1 MFKKIWHKILQFA
14 FAQIYN
20 NGAIDKSGFCFPT
33 QKSCWFLA
41 PSQPAKVKISKG
53 VVMYKIFA
61 KTILTAY
68 SSLEFVVGQIDVLVR
83 KKVASGYTSGDA
95 CVSAQ
100 RQIEE
105 IVVLMDKK
113 ANLINLKLLA
123 DETLSKMDRAGS
135 SVLTDRYIK
144 KIKWQQSMEQMGLS
158 KRTFFRRLERA
169 HESFAKSCF
178 ARGYNQTWLEEN
190 YFDQSWIK
198 DIFFHYKD
206 KQNK

>member
-1 MFKKIWHKILQFA
+1 
-14 FAQIYN
+14 
-20 NGAIDKSGFCFPT
+20 
-33 QKSCWFLA
+33 
-41 PSQPAKVKISKG
+41 
-53 VVMYKIFA
+53 MYKIFA

-83 KKVASGYTSGDA
+83 RKVASGYSAGDA

-123 DETLSKMDRAGS
+123 DETLSKMDRAGN

-144 KIKWQQSMEQMGLS
+144 KIRPEKTMEQLDIS
-158 KRTFFRRLERA
+158 RRTYFRRLEKA
-169 HESFAKSCF
+169 EESFAKSCF
-178 ARGYNQTWLEEN
+178 MRGFDQKWLEEN

-198 DIFFHYKD
+198 DLYERISQKEQMT
-206 KQNK
+206 KK

>member
-1 MFKKIWHKILQFA
+1 
-14 FAQIYN
+14 
-20 NGAIDKSGFCFPT
+20 
-33 QKSCWFLA
+33 
-41 PSQPAKVKISKG
+41 
-53 VVMYKIFA
+53 MYRVFA

-68 SSLEFVVGQIDVLVR
+68 SSLELVSNQIDVLVR
-83 KKVASGYTSGDA
+83 RRVSAGYCAGD
-95 CVSAQ
+95 CSCIGAQ

-105 IVVLMDKK
+105 IITLMNKK

-123 DETLSKMDRAGS
+123 DEVLSSMDGAS
-135 SVLTDRYIK
+135 KNILTDRYIK
-144 KIKWQQSMEQMGLS
+144 KIKWQQSMEQTGLS

-169 HESFAKSCF
+169 QESFAKSCF

-198 DIFFHYKD
+198 EIYYHYKD

>member
-1 MFKKIWHKILQFA
+1 
-14 FAQIYN
+14 
-20 NGAIDKSGFCFPT
+20 
-33 QKSCWFLA
+33 
-41 PSQPAKVKISKG
+41 
-53 VVMYKIFA
+53 MYRVFA

-68 SSLEFVVGQIDVLVR
+68 SSLELVSNQIDVLVR
-83 KKVASGYTSGDA
+83 RRVSAGYCAGD
-95 CVSAQ
+95 CSCIGAQ

-105 IVVLMDKK
+105 IITLMNKK

-123 DETLSKMDRAGS
+123 DEVLSSMDGAS
-135 SVLTDRYIK
+135 KNILTDRYIK
-144 KIKWQQSMEQMGLS
+144 KIKWKQSMEQMGLS

-198 DIFFHYKD
+198 DIFYHYSE
-206 KQNK
+206 KQNKLKN

>member
-1 MFKKIWHKILQFA
+1 
-14 FAQIYN
+14 
-20 NGAIDKSGFCFPT
+20 
-33 QKSCWFLA
+33 
-41 PSQPAKVKISKG
+41 
-53 VVMYKIFA
+53 MYRVFA

-68 SSLEFVVGQIDVLVR
+68 SSLELVSNQIDVLVR
-83 KKVASGYTSGDA
+83 RRVSAGYCAGD
-95 CVSAQ
+95 CSCIGAQ

-105 IVVLMDKK
+105 IITLMNKK

-123 DETLSKMDRAGS
+123 DEVLSSMDGARKNI
-135 SVLTDRYIK
+135 LTDRYIK

-198 DIFFHYKD
+198 DIFYHYSE
-206 KQNK
+206 KQNKLKN

>member
-1 MFKKIWHKILQFA
+1 
-14 FAQIYN
+14 
-20 NGAIDKSGFCFPT
+20 
-33 QKSCWFLA
+33 
-41 PSQPAKVKISKG
+41 
-53 VVMYKIFA
+53 MYRVFA

-68 SSLEFVVGQIDVLVR
+68 SSLELVSNQIDVLVR
-83 KKVASGYTSGDA
+83 RRVSAGYCAGD
-95 CVSAQ
+95 CSCIGAQ

-105 IVVLMDKK
+105 IITLMNKK

-123 DETLSKMDRAGS
+123 DEVLSSMDGAS
-135 SVLTDRYIK
+135 KNILTDRYIK

-198 DIFFHYKD
+198 DIFYHYSE
-206 KQNK
+206 KQNKLKN